1 MENGLK
7 WVQVMGEGGVSS
19 SCVKWKISKTK
30 ELNDNK
36 TKLERIKTLYLRMQH
51 CPKENKP
58 NI

>member
-51 CPKENKP
+51 CPKENS
-58 NI
+58 